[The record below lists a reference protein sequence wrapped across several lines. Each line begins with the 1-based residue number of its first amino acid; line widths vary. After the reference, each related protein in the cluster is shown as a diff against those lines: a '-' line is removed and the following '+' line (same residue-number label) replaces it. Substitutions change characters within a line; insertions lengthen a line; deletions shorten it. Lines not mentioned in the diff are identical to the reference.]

1 MLAVAAFIAAAALD
15 HNKRNY
21 GIYRRKMD
29 MKTNY
34 NPENNER
41 IEGKSVQ
48 SVLSAARVRFGGNY
62 LVLNTQAYN
71 NPHWIAEYNGPTKGN
86 AGIQED
92 TRGISTGTANFI

>member
-1 MLAVAAFIAAAALD
+1 
-15 HNKRNY
+15 
-21 GIYRRKMD
+21 

-48 SVLSAARVRFGGNY
+48 SVLSAARVRFGGNC
-62 LVLNTQAYN
+62 LVLNTQTYN

-86 AGIQED
+86 AGID
-92 TRGISTGTANFI
+92 DVTRSISPGGADLM